1 MNFAS
6 PFFLFAFLPIC
17 LVSYFLVGKKLR
29 NVVLF
34 AASLIFCIWSGPLFL
49 PVAAGSALLNYFAGK
64 QIENVGADSR
74 KRSRILKTA
83 IAFNILMLVFFK
95 ALVVYVPTGLTALQN
110 LAGWQEQPLWMSYF
124 RKLISLPT
132 GISFYSF
139 AAIAYLVDIYAAR
152 SKPANDLYS
161 FSQYFFLFPKF
172 TAGPIMRFREI
183 ANQLNDRIISS
194 VNINNGFRRFII
206 GLGKKVLIADR
217 LSLVVDRGIFDQA
230 APNLPAGTAWMII
243 LFYSLQ
249 IYYDFSGYSDMAI
262 GLGQMFGFTF
272 PENFN
277 YPYISRNISEFW
289 RRWHMTLSG
298 WFREYVFYP
307 LERKRGATGGYPQY
321 VNILIVFLLT
331 GLWHGVTINF
341 VIWGLLH
348 GGAIAVETLWIGKK
362 LKQIRAPLQVM
373 YAMVLVTIGWVFFRS
388 NTPSF
393 AVAFLGNLIGIS
405 SGTGI
410 LPYSLLPV
418 INNSTWLAFAAG
430 ILFAGPVYPWAVKT
444 IQRWMPEGKLFG
456 IPNGSGWMRDAVMAG
471 ILLVSIAVIAG
482 STFQPYIYGNF

>member
-17 LVSYFLVGKKLR
+17 LVCYFLAGKKLR
-29 NVVLF
+29 NLLLF

-49 PVAAGSALLNYFAGK
+49 PIAAGSALLNYFAGK
-64 QIENVGADSR
+64 QIEKAEADSR
-74 KRSRILKTA
+74 KRSQILKIA
-83 IAFNILMLVFFK
+83 IVFNILVLLFFK
-95 ALVVYVPTGLTALQN
+95 ALVVYGPTGLVAVQTML
-110 LAGWQEQPLWMSYF
+110 GWAKQPIWMAYLL
-124 RKLISLPT
+124 KLIALPT

-139 AAIAYLVDIYAAR
+139 AAIAYLVDIYYAR
-152 SKPANDLYS
+152 TKPAKDLFS

-172 TAGPIMRFREI
+172 TAGPIVRFREI
-183 ANQLNDRIISS
+183 ANQLSDRIVSPE
-194 VNINNGFRRFII
+194 NINNGFRRFIT

-217 LSLVVDRGIFDQA
+217 LSLVVDRGIFDQV
-230 APNLPAGTAWMII
+230 APNLPVGTTWMII

-262 GLGQMFGFTF
+262 GIGQMFGFTF

-277 YPYISRNISEFW
+277 YPYISKSISEFW

-307 LERKRGATGGYPQY
+307 LERKKGTGRGYPQY

-331 GLWHGVTINF
+331 GLWHGVTTNF
-341 VIWGLLH
+341 LIWGLLH
-348 GGAIAVETLWIGKK
+348 GGAIAIETLWIGKN
-362 LKQIRAPLQVM
+362 LKRIWTPLQVG
-373 YAMVLVTIGWVFFRS
+373 YAMVLVIIGWVFFRS
-388 NTPSF
+388 NTPAF
-393 AVAFLGNLIGIS
+393 AIEFLGNLVGIS
-405 SGTGI
+405 SGNGI

-418 INNSTWLAFAAG
+418 INNSTWVAFAAG
-430 ILFAGPVYPWAVKT
+430 ILFAGPVYPWFIKT
-444 IQRWMPEGKLFG
+444 IHRILPEVNLFSD
-456 IPNGSGWMRDAVMAG
+456 PKWSGWIRDA
-471 ILLVSIAVIAG
+471 ILASILVVSVAVIAG